1 MYILLTNDD
10 GIYAEGIYSIYA
22 ELAKMANVTV
32 VAPES
37 EKSSVG
43 HAITLAHPIWFKR
56 VRRKGQ
62 PFGYAV
68 SGTPADCVK
77 FGVNVLMKH
86 KPDLVISGINLGA
99 NDGCSVFYSGTVAGA
114 REGAILGIPS
124 IAVSLATFVDRFC
137 VCGKNSGKTSQG
149 FNKT

>member
-62 PFGYAV
+62 PF
-68 SGTPADCVK
+68 
-77 FGVNVLMKH
+77 
-86 KPDLVISGINLGA
+86 
-99 NDGCSVFYSGTVAGA
+99 
-114 REGAILGIPS
+114 
-124 IAVSLATFVDRFC
+124 
-137 VCGKNSGKTSQG
+137 
-149 FNKT
+149 